1 MEVLVSTD
9 IDWLFSEEA
18 FFIYAPCMYQPTYE
32 AYKSQMKN
40 YASDTA
46 VRIFISE
53 KDHRKAGILVLDRSK
68 LIAEI
73 VGIAVAEQNRC
84 CGIGKNLIQEVM
96 NLEHLDRI
104 YAQTDEE
111 AINFYRKCGFTEE
124 KIIREYP
131 EGAVVRYNC
140 YLSN

>member
-1 MEVLVSTD
+1 MEVLVNTN

-18 FFIYAPCMYQPTYE
+18 FFIYSPCMYQPTYE